1 MKFGIIVNR
10 MLIDRNSSQP
20 YGKLYRY
27 VEEMEDLGYDMAWC
41 GHHRF
46 SDKTAFGG
54 DTASEP
60 SSPLL
65 FLAPLMARTTN
76 MEFAT
81 NIMLVPARHPLEL
94 AEEINTLQ
102 EISNNRFIL
111 GAGIGYKPN
120 EFENCGWNFKSRASR
135 MEECIAVLR
144 LALTGEPFSFHGK
157 HFQID
162 DVMVSPGPMAGRTT
176 PIWIGAVSEPAMQRA
191 ARIADGWEASF
202 ADHMLDLADKV
213 KRYRA
218 MAAEHGRP
226 STLALM
232 RDVHVVPSRDRIDP
246 NFLRNVIKVWQDYG
260 DLGAMP
266 DRDAESSEVVF
277 GGKEVNLEEFAPHRA
292 VVGTPDD
299 CIREIE
305 SIRQLTDPEYFFIT
319 PTGVPD
325 PDQQI
330 EELRLFAREV
340 MPHFKK

>member
-10 MLIDRNSSQP
+10 MLIDHNSSQP

-54 DTASEP
+54 NTASEP

-65 FLAPLMARTTN
+65 FLAPLMARTTR

-81 NIMLVPARHPLEL
+81 NIMLVPSRHPLEL

-144 LALTGEPFSFHGK
+144 LALTGESFSFHGK

-162 DVMVSPGPMAGRTT
+162 EVMISPGPIGGKTT

-246 NFLRNVIKVWQDYG
+246 NFLKNVIKVWQDYG

-266 DRDAESSEVVF
+266 DRDEESSEVVF
-277 GGKEVNLEEFAPHRA
+277 GGKQVTLEDFAPHRA

-299 CIREIE
+299 CILEIE
-305 SIRQLTDPEYFFIT
+305 SIRSLTNPEYFFIT

-340 MPHFKK
+340 MPHFKR

>member
-1 MKFGIIVNR
+1 MPNHVMLKVWANTDSGCVVTFRRTISEIGDAAEGGTLNEIRIIVNR

-54 DTASEP
+54 NTASEP

-65 FLAPLMARTTN
+65 FLAPLMARTTR

-81 NIMLVPARHPLEL
+81 NIMLVPSRHPLEL

-135 MEECIAVLR
+135 MEEFIAVLR
-144 LALTGEPFSFHGK
+144 LALTGKFFLFHGK

-162 DVMVSPGPMAGRTT
+162 EVMISPGPIGGKTT

-246 NFLRNVIKVWQDYG
+246 NFLKNVIKVWQDYG

-266 DRDAESSEVVF
+266 DRD
-277 GGKEVNLEEFAPHRA
+277 EEFERGR
-292 VVGTPDD
+292 V
-299 CIREIE
+299 RE
-305 SIRQLTDPEYFFIT
+305 SR
-319 PTGVPD
+319 
-325 PDQQI
+325 
-330 EELRLFAREV
+330 
-340 MPHFKK
+340 

>member
-10 MLIDRNSSQP
+10 MLIDRNSSSP
-20 YGKLYRY
+20 YRKLYRY

-65 FLAPLMARTTN
+65 FLAPLMARTTK

-144 LALTGEPFSFHGK
+144 LALTGEEFSFQGK

-162 DVMVSPGPMAGRTT
+162 NVMISPGPMGGKTT

-232 RDVHVVPSRDRIDP
+232 RDVHVVPSRDKIDP
-246 NFLRNVIKVWQDYG
+246 NFLRNVIRVWQDYG

-277 GGKEVNLEEFAPHRA
+277 GGKQVSLEEFAPHRA

-299 CIREIE
+299 CIREME
-305 SIRQLTDPEYFFIT
+305 SIRDLTNPEYFFIT

-330 EELRLFAREV
+330 EELRLFAKEV
-340 MPHFKK
+340 MPHFRT